1 MPEDAVPFDPNL
13 TPRLI
18 QRDIEQSGS
27 PSAGAWG
34 VWGSFQGRPALITN
48 GGAGTATVWLALRDA
63 APFGS
68 PNSLQIGSAPSAPS
82 SPASP
87 DSSGSS
93 GSQSSSSTS
102 SADQQR
108 DSFQSRMDWATWS
121 EAHGLIA
128 GGAAGR
134 DERPALWGWRPEDD
148 AFRPFGTAELDVQW
162 WGSWGE
168 LDGRAVLA
176 TGGMGGVVH
185 LWDAVDLAEIAAFEV
200 NDGLTTWGAWGS
212 DNGQPVLATGGRFGV
227 QRWPVHALREANS
240 SSATQLPDLLT
251 GPETVWGTWG
261 TVGGQSVLATGDI
274 TGAVQLFNQRTL
286 QRTSLDLGSA
296 QQSQRSGGKT
306 WGQWARLGDTSVLI
320 VGAGSGEVWFYDPV
334 LRTTRSTSLNRAVTW
349 GVWSVVNGRPILAT
363 ADEAD
368 QVQFWDLVWERA
380 VPRVP
385 RYSSDTGGA
394 GDRLNRLHD
403 AAALADVITA
413 RSARP
418 PLAVGLFGQW
428 GDGKSTFL
436 EMLHGQVS
444 ERARTAG
451 TADPIAHGNIR
462 QVRFNAWHYAEADLW
477 ASLVA
482 ELFAQLSD
490 GSDPVR
496 DQRQRSRLASE
507 LVQARGLR
515 EQLDAAEKRL
525 AELRQADAGTDWQ
538 SLSPAARLDL
548 QAVLGADAE
557 KLYKESAVTSSTT
570 RLTGRSL
577 KRLLKAISWRGW
589 LTAAA
594 GLAAAVVLL
603 IWGPGLIRWLA
614 AVPVLVGV
622 LATAREGWSRIKSV
636 REFADSAWQTVRRI
650 RDEQKQ
656 RLETAEAVAAAE
668 VEELRKRVQ
677 NLTSAGQ
684 LAGVVQERAGAA
696 SYRERLGLMTQI
708 RQDFERMAELLRP
721 DEAASNDVPVVDAAG
736 DELPAID
743 RIVIYI
749 DDLDRCPPD
758 RVIDVLEAVHL
769 LLAVRLFVI
778 VVAVD
783 PRWLLR
789 SLASHYR
796 EIFEEADDELRA
808 TTPAQYL
815 EKIFQIVLTLPPM
828 EQDGYQRMISDLVE
842 VRAPADETPITSVA
856 NVAGQAIDDPAV
868 STAEVSQSWEPDRP
882 LDLSSQ
888 VVDRVD
894 PLALTPEEYKLI
906 NLLGPPLI
914 SGPRSVKR
922 LANSYGLLIATG
934 SLTGERTDLQP
945 VPDRGGSVA
954 LPYRAGMVLLAA
966 VIGFPMLGPDLFP
979 DLHAT
984 ARRDP
989 RLTWTDYLAAL
1000 RPTDTGNRLDAT
1012 MAPEQVQQWN
1022 DLLDA
1027 LAEISH
1033 RADLND
1039 LPLPQELHLWAQWVI
1054 PVGRLSFPTGSAVSK
1069 LFRSSL

>member
-1 MPEDAVPFDPNL
+1 MPEDATPFDPNL

-18 QRDIEQSGS
+18 PRESEQ
-27 PSAGAWG
+27 PDPRSAGAWG
-34 VWGSFQGRPALITN
+34 VWGKFAGAPVLITN
-48 GGAGTATVWLALRDA
+48 GRRGTATLWRSVGGN
-63 APFGS
+63 PPPHGS
-68 PNSLQIGSAPSAPS
+68 PRWLQIGSAPGASSSDSA
-82 SPASP
+82 
-87 DSSGSS
+87 GSS
-93 GSQSSSSTS
+93 SFEVDR
-102 SADQQR
+102 AAQR
-108 DSFQSRMDWATWS
+108 DPSRDRMDWGTWNEFDGS
-121 EAHGLIA
+121 QLLVT
-128 GGAAGR
+128 GGAMGR
-134 DERPALWGWRPEDD
+134 DDQPALWWWRPGEE
-148 AFRPFGTAELDVQW
+148 AFHPFGIGETDVPW
-162 WGSWGE
+162 WGAWGQV
-168 LDGRAVLA
+168 DGRAVLA
-176 TGGMGGVVH
+176 TGGQGGLIH
-185 LWDAVDLAEIAAFEV
+185 LWDPADFQRITSFGV
-200 NDGLTTWGAWGS
+200 NDGGLTAWGAWGLE
-212 DNGQPVLATGGRFGV
+212 NGEPVLATGGRTGV
-227 QRWPVHALREANS
+227 QRWPASSLREPTAS
-240 SSATQLPDLLT
+240 WGAELPELLT
-251 GPETVWGTWG
+251 GPETVWGAWS
-261 TVGGQSVLATGDI
+261 TVAGDSVLATGDS
-274 TGAVQLFNQRTL
+274 TGAVRLFSRRTDQMTIL
-286 QRTSLDLGSA
+286 HFGTAR
-296 QQSQRSGGKT
+296 QSQSLGAET
-306 WGQWARLGDTSVLI
+306 WGQWAQLRGAPVLI
-320 VGAGSGEVWFYDPV
+320 VGVGSGDVWFCDPV
-334 LRTTRSTSLNRAVTW
+334 TGATRSTSLHKKVVW
-349 GVWSVVNGRPILAT
+349 GTWSVVDGRPMLAT

-368 QVQFWDLVWERA
+368 EVQFWDLVWERA

-436 EMLHGQVS
+436 EMLQEQVG

-451 TADPIAHGNIR
+451 PGDPIAHGNIR

-525 AELRQADAGTDWQ
+525 AELRQADAGKDWQ

-557 KLYKESAVTSSTT
+557 KLYKEVVITSSTT
-570 RLTGRSL
+570 QLTGHSL
-577 KRLLKAISWRGW
+577 KRLLKAISPRGW
-589 LTAAA
+589 LTAA
-594 GLAAAVVLL
+594 GLLAVAVALA
-603 IWGPGLIRWLA
+603 IWGPGLIRWWLA
-614 AVPVLVGV
+614 AVPL
-622 LATAREGWSRIKSV
+622 LAAIAATARDGWSRIESV
-636 REFADSAWQTVRRI
+636 RELAGSAWQTVRRI

-721 DEAASNDVPVVDAAG
+721 DDPAQNDVPVVDAAG

-769 LLAVRLFVI
+769 LLAVRLFVV

-828 EQDGYQRMISDLVE
+828 EQDGYQRMITDLVG
-842 VRAPADETPITSVA
+842 VRAPVEETSISSVA
-856 NVAGQAIDDPAV
+856 PVADATEPAPDARLV
-868 STAEVSQSWEPDRP
+868 SAEVTWEPDEP
-882 LDLSSQ
+882 LDLSSL

-894 PLALTPEEYKLI
+894 PLALTPDEYRLI

-914 SGPRSVKR
+914 TGPRSVKR
-922 LANSYGLLIATG
+922 LANSYGLLIATRA
-934 SLTGERTDLQP
+934 LTGERTDLQP

-966 VIGFPMLGPDLFP
+966 VIGFPMLGPELFP
-979 DLHAT
+979 DLHAK
-984 ARRDP
+984 ARSNP
-989 RLTWTDYLAAL
+989 RLPWTDYLAEL
-1000 RPTDTGNRLDAT
+1000 RPTESGNRLDPT
-1012 MAPEQVQQWN
+1012 MAPAQVRHWN
-1022 DLLDA
+1022 ELLDA
-1027 LAEISH
+1027 LAKISE
-1033 RADLND
+1033 RAALDD
-1039 LPLPQELHLWAQWVI
+1039 LPLPQELQIWAQWVI

-1069 LFRSSL
+1069 LFRSSP